1 MPNKAYALEWITF
14 AKKNL
19 DTAKL
24 LFKLNHYEDII
35 GIELQ
40 QCLEKTLK
48 SIMANK
54 NIKIPRDH
62 DLVKIYYSIE
72 PFIPLEEKEVVLLKL
87 ATELFQRRQI
97 PKPELFFTYQ
107 G

>member
-54 NIKIPRDH
+54 NIKIPRDR

-72 PFIPLEEKEVVLLKL
+72 PFIPLEEK
-87 ATELFQRRQI
+87 
-97 PKPELFFTYQ
+97 
-107 G
+107 